1 MILPQEVALFND
13 FCYIYSHMRHLAI
26 ILIIIAGIAAYANSF
41 NNEFVW
47 DDEWIVQ
54 INPQI
59 RSFAFLPKVFSTG
72 LFHAYGVGQGSFYR
86 PMQVL
91 SYMVD
96 YKLWELRPLGYHLT
110 NTVLHIACALLL
122 FAIINTITGNLWPA
136 LIAALLFVVHP
147 IHTQAIT
154 YISGRADPLS
164 VCFMLASLLCFIKN
178 KKIAPFV
185 FFVFA
190 LLTKEAAAILPFF
203 LALYVVSFKKKRLSS
218 IIPFF
223 AVVVAYAVLRQT
235 ALNFSEG
242 SFLAATPLALRLLTA
257 CKNVFAYLGL
267 LIAPVGLHMSRQA
280 MFVDSVF
287 NYKVILSLIG
297 LALIG
302 LWMFRMKR
310 KSPIVFFF
318 AGWFFLGIMP
328 VSNIVPLNATLAEHW
343 AYFPSMGVFA
353 LTGIGC
359 MRLRRMALPL
369 LVGACVI
376 FYGFLTIE
384 RNKDWK
390 NPLSIYTATK
400 KHVPGNFRLRN
411 NLGRLYFHK
420 GRLDEAIEEYEAS
433 LRIQPLY
440 AQAHSNLGVAY
451 AAKGRYDKAIEEYK
465 RALELDRRL
474 LKTYRNMADAYMK
487 IGREK
492 EAREIY
498 EKGRLESLR

>member
-1 MILPQEVALFND
+1 
-13 FCYIYSHMRHLAI
+13 MRYLAI
-26 ILIIIAGIAAYANSF
+26 ILIIIAGIAVYTNSF
-41 NNEFVW
+41 KNEFVW
-47 DDEWIVQ
+47 DDEWIVGV
-54 INPQI
+54 NPQI
-59 RSFAFLPKVFSTG
+59 RSFALLPKVFSTG
-72 LFHAYGVGQGSFYR
+72 LFQAYGVGEGSFYR

-91 SYMVD
+91 TYMVD
-96 YKLWELRPLGYHLT
+96 YKLWQLRPFGYHLT
-110 NTVLHIACALLL
+110 NIALHILCALLL
-122 FAIINTITGNLWPA
+122 FAIVNTLVGDVRPA
-136 LIAALLFVVHP
+136 FIASLLFVVHP
-147 IHTQAIT
+147 IHTQAVT

-164 VCFMLASLLCFIKN
+164 VVFVLASLFCFIKN
-178 KKIAPFV
+178 KRIASFA
-185 FFVFA
+185 FFIFA

-203 LALYVVSFKKKRLSS
+203 LALYLFSFKKMGTVPIRGLSPFSS

-223 AVVVAYAVLRQT
+223 AVIGVYAILRQT

-267 LIAPVGLHMSRQA
+267 LIAPVGLHMSRRVV
-280 MFVDSVF
+280 FVESLLDF
-287 NYKVILSLIG
+287 KVLSSLAG

-302 LWMFRMKR
+302 LWMFRMRK
-310 KSPIVFFF
+310 KSPVMFFF
-318 AGWFFLGIMP
+318 AGWFFIGIIP

-343 AYFPSMGVFA
+343 AYLPSMGLFA
-353 LTGIGC
+353 LVGIGC
-359 MRLRRMALPL
+359 ARLGGPVVLF
-369 LVGACVI
+369 LVTACVI
-376 FYGFLTIE
+376 FYGFLTME
-384 RNKDWK
+384 RNKDWR

-400 KHVPGNFRLRN
+400 KYVPGNFRLRN

-420 GRLDEAIEEYEAS
+420 GMLDEAIGEYEAS
-433 LRIQPLY
+433 LLIQPLY

-451 AAKGRYDKAIEEYK
+451 AAQGRHEEAIAEYK